1 MTQLLEVTAAIRV
14 VTVKMKILVTRKQ
27 ENVPRAVLLAMTE
40 SIVTKV
46 NCKSTVQTSVHVNL
60 SNRHGFCLTN

>member
-1 MTQLLEVTAAIRV
+1 MTQLMEVTAAIRA

-27 ENVPRAVLLAMTE
+27 GNVPRAVLLAMKE
-40 SIVTKV
+40 FIVTKV

-60 SNRHGFCLTN
+60 PNMHGFV